1 MCLEDHLAEIVD
13 TDMDSSKSKET
24 SSYLSDEG
32 LNTFNELDRF
42 EKGLRT
48 GKPRKEQMWNEQH
61 SRMVYVKS
69 LGHINPEQFKKQF
82 APMNSLEDSTTW
94 WETEEKDTFL
104 HKNVDYKMDDLVESV
119 KKHGIVR
126 PVIVG
131 NPVVFP
137 SQVHEGTQILK
148 PDAKPYHPEVLD
160 GIHRVIAASRAGV
173 NIPVNILDKR
183 HQQVME
189 DATYNLS
196 TDPRTNPAF
205 AKPASR
211 KRKR

>member
-1 MCLEDHLAEIVD
+1 MP
-13 TDMDSSKSKET
+13 T
-24 SSYLSDEG
+24 SDYLSDDG
-32 LNTFNELDRF
+32 LNTFDERDRF

-69 LGHINPEQFKKQF
+69 LGHINPQQFKEKF
-82 APMNSLEDSTTW
+82 EPMNNRWEDV
-94 WETEEKDTFL
+94 EKDTFL

-119 KKHGIVR
+119 KQHGIVR

-148 PDAKPYHPEVLD
+148 PDEKPYHPEVLD
-160 GIHRVIAASRAGV
+160 GLHRAIAASRAGID
-173 NIPVNILDKR
+173 IPVNVLDIR
-183 HQQVME
+183 HQQVMK

-205 AKPASR
+205 AKPTSR